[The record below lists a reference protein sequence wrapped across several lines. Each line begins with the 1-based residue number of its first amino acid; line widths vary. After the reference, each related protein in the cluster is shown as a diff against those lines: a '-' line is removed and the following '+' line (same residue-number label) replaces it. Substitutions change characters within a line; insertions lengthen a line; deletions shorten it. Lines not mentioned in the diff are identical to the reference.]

1 MGSGIGNSDVQP
13 TSSYLMAPNHGIRI
27 NWIPQVLVVRVMALD
42 SVSSCVVICKRLAGR
57 SQRAMIDEPLSEIKR
72 NSLKSLREFRVVG
85 DYCCVDN
92 QLETLIGTV

>member
-1 MGSGIGNSDVQP
+1 
-13 TSSYLMAPNHGIRI
+13 
-27 NWIPQVLVVRVMALD
+27 
-42 SVSSCVVICKRLAGR
+42 VSSCVVICKRLAGR